1 MAHVR
6 SYSQRDKD
14 GIFLYSNGNRIGGP
28 YNSEEEATQA
38 SKLVSQMVGEA
49 PVEDYIGFLKGP
61 IRSKEFEGR
70 PQNTPPETRSVLEDL
85 KGAGSGLL
93 DFLITP
99 TSTLA
104 DRPPRSL
111 IEEESP
117 SLFNTNFITEMPKQ
131 PEWRVE
137 ENKDFLHY
145 APDMGNVDFGG
156 VLPSRENVENLI
168 LEASSI
174 AGVRPEF
181 TEGYRTLEQNKLV
194 GGHAKSK
201 HILEPAQAFDLAISG
216 DIKKDRLYEKELERL
231 FHPLGFSVVL
241 KGDHIHLQK
250 PRPGG

>member
-49 PVEDYIGFLKGP
+49 PVEDYIEFLKRP

-70 PQNTPPETRSVLEDL
+70 PQNTPPETRSFLEDL

-181 TEGYRTLEQNKLV
+181 TEGYRTLEQNTLV
-194 GGHAKSK
+194 KGHKHSK
-201 HILEPAQAFDLAISG
+201 HLTGQAFDLAISG